1 MLAACGGGK
10 HGIAELKKADG
21 PIDRQEEQ
29 GPWKG
34 AEIGAQFYL
43 GDAARTADGG
53 AQLAISGAMIAMQ
66 PHTILRFGG
75 TGDQSK
81 ISVELGAIDLTGNGN
96 YGLDIGDVK
105 LSKNGTVRITS
116 HGKGQAETAEL
127 TVGEAQLIKPGGQA
141 IDLIIG
147 DAVTLDD
154 GAKAPSDAGVAADAG
169 APADAAPAVATGDVS
184 IEVTGKKAEILA
196 SGATIWKPLPA
207 GGGGLEKGSKV
218 RLGAGTTAKVTRG
231 GLAIELASGARAAV
245 GNDLGLSV
253 EAGTGK
259 ATVPQ
264 DAEGT
269 IGIPGGAVA
278 VKGDNLGAGETRLE
292 VGARDSKV
300 SIGRGKAKLTGGN
313 GAELEMNRGESATL
327 TKGGAIHPIEAIP
340 TYFDFRVPVGETLT
354 VHDPRPPT
362 AVQFTFDGK
371 CPGGNGVI
379 ELDHDARFGSSKQSA
394 GKDTAN
400 LLVAPGGWAY
410 RLRCGDGGA
419 VASGRIIVTR
429 DDGSRKLPK
438 LAPENAIDAD
448 GRNYTLSYQS
458 QIPTLVV
465 KYPGTGS
472 AFKLHVASGGKEDS
486 YEGSSPIIK
495 VPGTKLHEGTY
506 TYWFDH
512 DGEKQPKVS
521 SLKIDFDNTAP
532 QVYIEAP
539 TNGQPWTGDIAVR
552 GAVLPSWTAEV
563 DAVSIPIDKQRR
575 FSASVSAPTG
585 NALAIRLSHP
595 QRGVH
600 YYLRRAK

>member
-1 MLAACGGGK
+1 MLAACGGK

-29 GPWKG
+29 SAWKA

-53 AQLAISGAMIAMQ
+53 AQLQISGAMIAMQ

-75 TGDQSK
+75 TGEQSK
-81 ISVELGAIDLTGNGN
+81 ISVELGAVDLTGNGN

-105 LSKNGTVRITS
+105 LSKNGTVRITA

-127 TVGEAQLIKPGGQA
+127 TVGEAQLVKPGGQT
-141 IDLIIG
+141 IDLIVGAAIELGG
-147 DAVTLDD
+147 DAKPPV
-154 GAKAPSDAGVAADAG
+154 DAGVAAVDAG
-169 APADAAPAVATGDVS
+169 AVAPDAAGAVASGDTTVE
-184 IEVTGKKAEILA
+184 ITGKKAEILDA
-196 SGATIWKPLPA
+196 GATIWKPLPA
-207 GGGGLEKGSKV
+207 GAGAFAKGSKI
-218 RLGAGTTAKVTRG
+218 RLGLGTTARVTG
-231 GLAIELASGARAAV
+231 GALTIELASGARAA
-245 GNDLGLSV
+245 NDDAGLTV

-264 DAEGT
+264 GGEGKLA
-269 IGIPGGAVA
+269 IPGGGVA
-278 VKGDNLGAGETRLE
+278 VTGDATGAGETRLD
-292 VGARDSKV
+292 VGARESKV
-300 SIGRGKAKLTGGN
+300 SVARGKAKLTGGN

-327 TKGGAIHPIEAIP
+327 ARTGAIHPVEAIP
-340 TYFDFRVPVGETLT
+340 TFFDFRVPVGETLT

-371 CPGGNGVI
+371 CAQGNGVI
-379 ELDHDARFGSSKQSA
+379 ELDRDARFGSSKQSA

-400 LLVAPGGWAY
+400 LMVQPGAWAY

-419 VASGRIIVTR
+419 VASGRIVVTR

-465 KYPGTGS
+465 KFPGTGS
-472 AFKLHVASGGKEDS
+472 AFKLHVASGGKEDT
-486 YEGSSPIIK
+486 YDGSAPTIK

-512 DGEKQPKVS
+512 DGQKQPKVS

-539 TNGQPWTGDIAVR
+539 QNGQPFGADIPVR
-552 GAVLPSWTAEV
+552 GAVLPSWTAAVE
-563 DAVSIPIDKQRR
+563 AVSIPIDKQRR
-575 FSASVSAPTG
+575 FTVSVSPPAG

-600 YYLRRAK
+600 YYLRRQK